1 MAVSF
6 GTRLRLRR
14 EEQGIALSAI
24 AEDLKIKL
32 SLLEAVER
40 DDVTHWPSGIYRRA
54 FIRAYA
60 HAIGLNPDVVVR
72 EFVELHPDP
81 EEVAAFASAPGSP
94 TDNGPAGGGPP
105 TRLRNIVGSAIGSLS
120 RLGRGPAAQSPG
132 IPRAAVAAAPSRVEI
147 VVPSAPEPAGQHTIA
162 GAPRDVVAPHDAVG
176 PREAVPRVEAVPRLE
191 GVTRGER
198 VADAVVVE
206 SFTDVVVEPVN
217 DDAVDEL
224 MPAVAPAR
232 VAAAEP
238 TSPPV
243 AVNKE
248 RSPDPDFI
256 AVAHLCTRIGCVL
269 DARELPPL
277 LQEAARILDV
287 SGLIVWLWDDT
298 AGELRPALVHG
309 YSDQVLA
316 QLPTVS
322 RDADNP
328 TAAAFRSAQTCAILG
343 HDQRGGALVVPLL
356 DPEGCAGVLAMEF
369 QDGREQTPAV
379 HAVAMIVASTLSQL
393 VRSARPADIP
403 PNPEIFDDP
412 VGKFTRPLRVRR

>member
-14 EEQGIALSAI
+14 EEQGIALTAI

-105 TRLRNIVGSAIGSLS
+105 TRLRNIVGSAIVSLS

-132 IPRAAVAAAPSRVEI
+132 IPRAAAPAAPSRAEI
-147 VVPSAPEPAGQHTIA
+147 IVPSAPEPPPQHTIA
-162 GAPRDVVAPHDAVG
+162 EAPRDVIARRDTVG
-176 PREAVPRVEAVPRLE
+176 PREAVSRVEAVPRLE
-191 GVTRGER
+191 GVPRVER

-206 SFTDVVVEPVN
+206 SFNDVVVEPVN
-217 DDAVDEL
+217 DDGVDEL
-224 MPAVAPAR
+224 TPAVAQ

-238 TSPPV
+238 PPPP
-243 AVNKE
+243 
-248 RSPDPDFI
+248 PDLL
-256 AVAHLCTRIGCVL
+256 AVAHLCTRLGCVL

-287 SGLIVWLWDDT
+287 SGLIVWLWHDT

-328 TAAAFRSAQTCAILG
+328 TAAAFRSAQTCAIVG

-356 DPEGCAGVLAMEF
+356 EPEGCAGVLAMEF
-369 QDGREQTPAV
+369 QDGREQTPTV

-393 VRSARPADIP
+393 VRGARPADVP